1 MPSVLPF
8 QRGPGRSPINARS
21 NRGPGPA
28 LPAGAVGGHFP
39 ARPAGL
45 APGTTFPPLET
56 TAPATTDAA
65 PLPAPEPLSPARD
78 GSAARGTVTLAWRAV
93 DGAEQYFLSVCA
105 SPDMR
110 APCMVFD
117 EPVQAAQSGSIVSV
131 AMEFPSAGPFYWS
144 VSAARSTSAARGDTR
159 STPRRVL
166 ITTAP
171 ETTAPATTTPAPTP
185 TDTTTPAPTTGAPA
199 TTTGTPSP
207 SPTAAMSGRGKAVI
221 VLGLLALAG
230 LGGKAVYDYGRGQTR
245 AGG

>member
-28 LPAGAVGGHFP
+28 LPAGAVGGNFP
-39 ARPAGL
+39 ARPAGTL
-45 APGTTFPPLET
+45 PPLET
-56 TAPATTDAA
+56 TPPPTSTDAP

-105 SPDMR
+105 APDMR

-117 EPVQAAQSGSIVSV
+117 EPVQATQSGSIVSV
-131 AMEFPSAGPFYWS
+131 AMEFPAAGPFYWS
-144 VSAARSTSAARGDTR
+144 VSAARSVHAPRGDTR

-171 ETTAPATTTPAPTP
+171 ETTAPATTTPAPTGTVAP
-185 TDTTTPAPTTGAPA
+185 ATTTPAPSTSAPA
-199 TTTGTPSP
+199 STTGTPSG
-207 SPTAAMSGRGKAVI
+207 SAAPGMSGRGKAVI

-230 LGGKAVYDYGRGQTR
+230 LGGKAVYDYGKGQTR